1 MEVKKKQI
9 KWTKIINLTAI
20 ILLTVLTIIFS
31 VLIVID
37 QKKFIIA
44 FAFSVLF
51 LGLWVGVYFLIVFLG
66 SNKEAIKSGAK
77 KLVSDYRKKPTSPNP
92 SDNEKPTSKAEKI
105 KKLEAEI
112 AKLKAQDEESD
123 IK

>member
-1 MEVKKKQI
+1 MEGKKKQI
-9 KWTKIINLTAI
+9 KWAKIINLTAI

-37 QKKFIIA
+37 QKKFIVA

-51 LGLWVGVYFLIVFLG
+51 LGLWVGVYFLIIFLG

-77 KLVSDYRKKPTSPNP
+77 KLVSDYRKKPTTPNP
-92 SDNEKPTSKAEKI
+92 SDEENPTNKAEKI
-105 KKLEAEI
+105 KELEAEI
-112 AKLKAQDEESD
+112 AKLKAEEEESD